1 MQQIITFMLS
11 AGVPYET
18 IVLLLLLPII
28 ATFIAFS
35 RQVIGLR
42 GFGMY
47 TPLIISFAFVDTGLR
62 YGLGIFFVVLFAGTL
77 MRYIV
82 RKARL
87 LYFPRMAIVLTVVAI
102 VIFFVLYEGAY
113 SSRTGLI
120 AVSIFPLLIIII
132 LVENFVAAQI
142 EHGPRTAIIL
152 SIETLIVAIVS
163 YYLLTW
169 PTLRQFVFQYPWAI
183 LATIVVNIGLGRWT
197 GLRLAEYL
205 RFREIFTHVDRSH
218 EE

>member
-1 MQQIITFMLS
+1 MEQLISTML
-11 AGVPYET
+11 AEGVPLET
-18 IVLLLLLPII
+18 ILLLLLLPIV

-47 TPLIISFAFVDTGLR
+47 TPLIISFAFVETGLR
-62 YGLGIFFVVLFAGTL
+62 YGLGIFIAVLLTGTL
-77 MRYIV
+77 MRFIV

-87 LYFPRMAIVLTVVAI
+87 LYFPRIAIVLTIVAL
-102 VIFFVLYEGAY
+102 VMFLMLLEGAM
-113 SSRTGLI
+113 SSRTGFI
-120 AVSIFPLLIIII
+120 SVSIFPLLIIII

-142 EHGPRTAIIL
+142 EHGARAAIIL
-152 SIETLIVAIVS
+152 SIETLIVATIS

-169 PTLRQFVFQYPWAI
+169 EELRQFVFQYPWVI
-183 LATIVVNIGLGRWT
+183 LATIFINIGLGRWT

-205 RFREIFTHVDRSH
+205 RFREIFRHVDDAR